1 MALKSFFVKSEAVY
15 EPVGSN
21 LQAHF
26 CAEEGRLPCL
36 RLIRKIVYGM
46 DKEKTDKQ
54 YLIETGGG

>member
-46 DKEKTDKQ
+46 DKERIADEDNT
-54 YLIETGGG
+54 